1 MNDRPAALHREL
13 TRKAVHLLAA
23 AAPLAYAAGA
33 PRSILLSILGG
44 GAAIAIAVEGGRRA
58 SKRVQRALD
67 QTVGHL
73 FRPHEHASITGATWL
88 ILGMLAATA
97 VLPKPLAIA
106 TMWAAAV
113 GDPAAALVGR
123 SLGRIRAHEQGKS
136 LEGSLACLAT
146 TALGAMLLAGL
157 RPSWALSAGVAAAL
171 AEWPRA
177 PFDDNLRIAVAVGT
191 TLSVLRM
198 FVA

>member
-1 MNDRPAALHREL
+1 VSGRPAALRREL
-13 TRKAVHLLAA
+13 TRKTIHLLAA
-23 AAPLAYAAGA
+23 AAPLAYAGGA
-33 PRSILLSILGG
+33 PRSLLLSILGG
-44 GAAIAIAVEGGRRA
+44 GAVIAIAVEGGRRA
-58 SKRVQRALD
+58 SERVQRTLD
-67 QTVGHL
+67 KAVGHL

-97 VLPKPLAIA
+97 ILPKPLAIA

-113 GDPAAALVGR
+113 GDPAAGLVGR
-123 SLGRIRAHEQGKS
+123 TVGRIRVHKQGKS

-157 RPSWALSAGVAAAL
+157 RPSWALFAGITAAL

-177 PFDDNLRIAVAVGT
+177 PFDDNLRIIVGVGT

>member
-1 MNDRPAALHREL
+1 MNDRPAALRREL
-13 TRKAVHLLAA
+13 TRKAIHLLAA

-33 PRSILLSILGG
+33 PRSLLLSILGG

-58 SKRVQRALD
+58 SERVQRTLD
-67 QTVGHL
+67 RAVGHL

-97 VLPKPLAIA
+97 VLPTPLAVA

-113 GDPAAALVGR
+113 GDPVAALVGR
-123 SLGRIRAHEQGKS
+123 SVGRIRVHEQGKS

-146 TALGAMLLAGL
+146 TAMGAMLLAGL
-157 RPSWALSAGVAAAL
+157 RPSWALSAGIAAAL
-171 AEWPRA
+171 TEWPRT
-177 PFDDNLRIAVAVGT
+177 PFDDNLRITVGVGA
-191 TLSVLRM
+191 TLTVLRM